1 MRSLGVSSISFLACS
16 TESSV
21 EVLNLVPITYRQETD
36 YRYGRIDN
44 QHLVEVMQVPS
55 MPTNEC
61 IFNRKRKKEEDYSPI
76 F

>member
-36 YRYGRIDN
+36 YRYGHIDN